1 MSDDNKE
8 KKYHSTYYEENREE
22 LLKKRSEKITCPTCG
37 FQYSYSNKTNHLR
50 TKKHK
55 EAINKNKLD
64 DLNKQIVNNY
74 EILEKLKQL
83 DKAGEL
89 SGLLE
94 ELKKTRDQQNNN

>member
-1 MSDDNKE
+1 MSDDQK
-8 KKYHSTYYEENREE
+8 STNDCTNYKVKINRKD
-22 LLKKRSEKITCPTCG
+22 LLKKREKVTCPTCG

-64 DLNKQIVNNY
+64 DMNKQVINDY

-89 SGLLE
+89 SGILE
-94 ELKKTRDQQNNN
+94 ELKKTRDKLTN